1 MLRRALALALIASAA
16 AVGCRTTNTG
26 STTGSGMGD
35 EGLGG
40 RDTGPISNSGESPL
54 ASIYFDYDRH
64 QLRGDAQGTLKANAQ
79 LMRDNPSWQIQ
90 VEGNC
95 DERGSDE
102 YNLAL
107 GKKRAEA
114 AKAYMVDLG
123 IDASR
128 ISTISYGEEN
138 PAAQGSNET
147 AWAKNR
153 RDDFALR

>member
-1 MLRRALALALIASAA
+1 
-16 AVGCRTTNTG
+16 
-26 STTGSGMGD
+26 MGD
-35 EGLGG
+35 EGLGS
-40 RDTGPISNSGESPL
+40 RDTGPITDRSGESPL
-54 ASIYFDYDRH
+54 ASIYFDFDRFA
-64 QLRGDAQGTLKANAQ
+64 LRGDAQGTLKANGQ
-79 LMRDNPSWQIQ
+79 LLRDNPSWQVQ

-114 AKAYMVDLG
+114 AKAYLVDLG
-123 IDASR
+123 IDAGR

-138 PAAQGSNET
+138 PADPSSNET

-153 RDDFALR
+153 RDDFVLR

>member
-1 MLRRALALALIASAA
+1 
-16 AVGCRTTNTG
+16 
-26 STTGSGMGD
+26 MGD
-35 EGLGG
+35 EGGLGD
-40 RDTGPISNSGESPL
+40 RDSGPIQSSEGSPL
-54 ASIYFDYDRH
+54 ASIYFDYDRFA
-64 QLRGDAQGTLKANAQ
+64 LRTDAQGTLKSNAQ
-79 LMRDNPSWQIQ
+79 LLRDNPSWQIQ

-114 AKAYMVDLG
+114 AKSYLLDLG
-123 IDASR
+123 IDGSR

-147 AWAKNR
+147 SWAKNR
-153 RDDFALR
+153 RDDFVLR

>member
-1 MLRRALALALIASAA
+1 
-16 AVGCRTTNTG
+16 
-26 STTGSGMGD
+26 MGD
-35 EGLGG
+35 EGLGS
-40 RDTGPISNSGESPL
+40 REAAPVVDRSGESPL
-54 ASIYFDYDRH
+54 ASIYFDYDRFA
-64 QLRGDAQGTLKANAQ
+64 LRGDAQGTLRSNAQ
-79 LMRDNPSWQIQ
+79 MLRDNPSWQIQ

-114 AKAYMVDLG
+114 AKAYLVDLG
-123 IDASR
+123 IDSSR

-153 RDDFALR
+153 RDDFVLR